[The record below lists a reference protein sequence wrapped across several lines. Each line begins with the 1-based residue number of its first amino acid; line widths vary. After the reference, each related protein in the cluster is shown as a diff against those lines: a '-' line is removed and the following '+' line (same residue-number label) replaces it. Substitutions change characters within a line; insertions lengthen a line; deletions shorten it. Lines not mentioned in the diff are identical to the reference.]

1 MNTLEPLPPVASPP
15 EHYWRQFRINILP
28 ALTFVVVLAATVWL
42 WGKNLA
48 NPMVMGQAESLQ
60 ADVTSPIKGRIV
72 RLNVTLFQEVKAG
85 DVIATIETIDSSML
99 TNSVAVVRAELE
111 ALRASAGLDAG
122 DRVRL
127 ADFQLSWMIS
137 RVDLTTAQARLN
149 WAEAEYDRVR
159 ALAAEKFASQ
169 QDLDVALRDRD
180 QIRQEVEQRAIAVT
194 NAEKAWR
201 ELNPDDA
208 NLESPAI
215 KSLLAVAEQKL
226 RLAETQLQP
235 TIVTAPIDGTV
246 SKLNQLAGTVVID
259 GDPIVTIASPTANR
273 IIGYLSQPL
282 RIEPKVGM
290 KAEIRSRGLV
300 RTTGETQV
308 TLVGPRIE
316 LFDAPLRIRGMGAAQ
331 ERGLPIVMGIP
342 PNMHVRPGE
351 LVDIRLLI
359 N

>member
-1 MNTLEPLPPVASPP
+1 MNTLEPLPPVPSPP

-28 ALTFVVVLAATVWL
+28 ILTFVAVLAATVWL

-60 ADVTSPIKGRIV
+60 ADVVSPIKGRIV
-72 RLNVTLFQEVKAG
+72 RLNVTQFQEVKAG
-85 DVIATIETIDSSML
+85 DVIAAVETIDSQML
-99 TNSVAVVRAELE
+99 TNSVAIVRAELE
-111 ALRASAGLDAG
+111 ALRANAGLDAG

-127 ADFQLSWMIS
+127 ADFQLGWMIS
-137 RVDLTTAQARLN
+137 RADLTTAQARLN
-149 WAEAEYDRVR
+149 WAEAEYERVR
-159 ALAAEKFASQ
+159 ALAAEKFSSQ
-169 QDLDVALRDRD
+169 QDLEVALRDRD
-180 QIRQEVEQRAIAVT
+180 QIRREVEQRTIAVT

-201 ELNPDDA
+201 DLNPDNA
-208 NLESPAI
+208 NVDSPGM
-215 KSLLAVAEQKL
+215 KSMLTVAEEKL
-226 RLAETQLQP
+226 RLAEAQLQP
-235 TIVTAPIDGTV
+235 TLVTAPIDGCV
-246 SKLNQLAGTVVID
+246 SKLNEMTGSVVID
-259 GDPIVTIASPTANR
+259 GDPIATIANPTANR
-273 IIGYLSQPL
+273 IVGYLSQPL